1 MEKSRLWTSHQV
13 TSRSWHRLWRLQIEQ
28 TEKDSQSRN
37 WSFRNLMVNISHA
50 VTHIRLS
57 VFSRRLTSMATLQR
71 QLSGNSQERSSHM
84 RSRCHLSLSVTAL
97 MNKERQCIA
106 FSLLEKIE
114 DSLSMMYTLHRL
126 MIPCLSLAISKL
138 NKRPC
143 HLHVSGIQRRMPRRA
158 YFLRL
163 IMNTKWRCGT
173 QVLKAHERL
182 AWDQHMVVR
191 STKWKSSRLLVLTSL
206 TSFTQR
212 KRK

>member
-1 MEKSRLWTSHQV
+1 MEKSRLWTSHQA

-37 WSFRNLMVNISHA
+37 WSSRNLMANTSQS
-50 VTHIRLS
+50 VTPIRLS

-191 STKWKSSRLLVLTSL
+191 STKWKSSRLLVLKSL